1 MPFLSANDVATPT
14 SLTEEASRASAII
27 TRSASEATDGFF
39 DISETLFA
47 GLSVL
52 IGILALVVGLLQ
64 LQRYRRQQHLRDKDC
79 VFELEASLPMVREY
93 TRDHRDESPPEFR
106 ARQDMRHNTPL
117 PVDEESAIG
126 WR

>member
-1 MPFLSANDVATPT
+1 MPRLSINARPPS
-14 SLTEEASRASAII
+14 SLTEEASQVSTIL

-64 LQRYRRQQHLRDKDC
+64 LQRYRRQQRIGHKNC
-79 VFELEASLPMVREY
+79 VFELEANLPMVC
-93 TRDHRDESPPEFR
+93 
-106 ARQDMRHNTPL
+106 
-117 PVDEESAIG
+117 
-126 WR
+126 